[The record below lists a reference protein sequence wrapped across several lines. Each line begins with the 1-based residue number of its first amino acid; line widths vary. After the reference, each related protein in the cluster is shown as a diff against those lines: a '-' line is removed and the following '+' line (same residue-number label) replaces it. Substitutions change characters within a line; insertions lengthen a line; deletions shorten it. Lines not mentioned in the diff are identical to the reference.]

1 MTASS
6 AQRRAATRSP
16 PARAAPALKDALQR
30 RVLGHGTQLRP
41 GLDRVPRRRSI
52 AGGQGRD
59 GQRRVALGRG
69 NPTQLG
75 GGLDGRVGGGPGRR
89 RVTLV
94 RQHDAVAR
102 EANRLKEPIVS
113 CLGLGHQLAELC
125 GGTDQITLIYL
136 CISEAPAAQPRAV
149 PVADRV
155 GEVASFLGERTR
167 RDRVTGV
174 ARCAS
179 PGRRGAG

>member
-1 MTASS
+1 M
-6 AQRRAATRSP
+6 
-16 PARAAPALKDALQR
+16 
-30 RVLGHGTQLRP
+30 GHGTQLRP
-41 GLDRVPRRRSI
+41 GLARVARRRSI
-52 AGGQGRD
+52 AGGQGRA

-102 EANRLKEPIVS
+102 EANHLEEPIVS

-155 GEVASFLGERTR
+155 GEVASFLGGRTR

-174 ARCAS
+174 ARRARL
-179 PGRRGAG
+179 PGEDLAEPPPIVHGPGQADRLGEVRLGRLGVGGRRR